1 MILKTLNLFENTITD
16 SRLFD
21 EINLDNKQI
30 INWDHEIEEILSNQS
45 DKEIIRIRLSEIQ
58 NKLLSLQDKYDKLM
72 KKFLSDMPENRNKYE
87 QQLFLM
93 MYNSDDGH
101 TIIQKWLAPNVDTIF
116 NLIRLQYHKE

>member
-72 KKFLSDMPENRNKYE
+72 KKFLSDMPENRNKDE

-93 MYNSDDGH
+93 IYNSDNGQ
-101 TIIQKWLAPNVDTIF
+101 TIIQKWLAPNIGTIS
-116 NLIRLQYHKE
+116 NLIISQYHKE

>member
-72 KKFLSDMPENRNKYE
+72 KKFLSDMPENRNKDE

-93 MYNSDDGH
+93 MYNSDNGQ
-101 TIIQKWLAPNVDTIF
+101 TIIQKWLAPNIGTIS
-116 NLIRLQYHKE
+116 NLIISQYHKE